1 MGQRPGQPGLASPC
15 VLRAGGF
22 VGLLRTDL
30 RLPEP
35 VYSALATYLLMA
47 IGFKGGVAL
56 AEPGWGEVWHPALA
70 AVALGVFI
78 PLWCYPALRQQV
90 RLGPADA
97 AAVAAHYGLVSAV
110 TVVTA
115 INDLKELR
123 VPFEPYP
130 SAFLAVTESPAIVV
144 GVLVGR
150 LVQPD
155 AASGTGLPLRRVLH
169 EALFVC
175 SC

>member
-1 MGQRPGQPGLASPC
+1 M
-15 VLRAGGF
+15 
-22 VGLLRTDL
+22 RTDL